1 MKYPNT
7 LKGCMFLACA
17 MVMFVAGCGEG
28 QEGPAEQAGKTIDQ
42 AIEKTTDSVSEA
54 MDSTGA
60 AINEAAEN
68 AGEAVSEALEST
80 GDAIQEAAEGAGE
93 ALNDT
98 TTKTGE

>member
-54 MDSTGA
+54 
-60 AINEAAEN
+60 
-68 AGEAVSEALEST
+68 LEST
-80 GDAIQEAAEGAGE
+80 GDASQEAAEGAEE

-98 TTKTGE
+98 TPKTGE

>member
-60 AINEAAEN
+60 AVNEAAEK
-68 AGEAVSEALEST
+68 AGEALEIT

-98 TTKTGE
+98 TPKTGE